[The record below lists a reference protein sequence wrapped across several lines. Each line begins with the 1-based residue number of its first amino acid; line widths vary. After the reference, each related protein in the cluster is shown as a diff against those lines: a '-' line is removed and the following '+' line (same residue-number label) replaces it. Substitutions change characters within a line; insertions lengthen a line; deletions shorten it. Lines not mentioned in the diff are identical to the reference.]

1 VVVFSF
7 FASQGLLTRLRHA
20 RCHNCAM
27 QSFVAQYRSFF
38 AQPDTAR
45 IVLISIIARLP
56 IGMMSFAMLM
66 FLRDALGSFALAG
79 SVVGAYFI
87 AMAVTAPIQGRL
99 IDRIGPKPPLLVT
112 GIIQPLSLAS
122 IWVAGVMGLSHAAI
136 LPLAVLAGAF
146 TTPINTLSRTLWR
159 YRFEDGVQRKTAYAV
174 DSVSIEVNFTIGPA
188 LIAGLLALANSTW
201 AYGFAVLMTVAAVL
215 AFWQTPAFKYWQ
227 REPLAKRHLLG
238 PLTDPR
244 LLIVFACNFGL
255 TFSFGVLEVTYAG
268 FATAAGTAALA
279 GLFIG
284 LNSIGSATGG
294 LLYGGLHLRAP
305 LERQFAGSLALLAV
319 MVGLHSTVTSP
330 WIMAPLAMVAG
341 LMIAPAL
348 TAQTLL
354 ISRIAPPKYA
364 TEAFTWSSTF
374 IVSGI
379 GIGTAA
385 AGWMIEHQ
393 GVPSAFLMGGA
404 ALLCSTALA
413 LTMRVAQPHEV
424 AA

>member
-1 VVVFSF
+1 M
-7 FASQGLLTRLRHA
+7 HA
-20 RCHNCAM
+20 FLN
-27 QSFVAQYRSFF
+27 QYRSFF
-38 AQPDTAR
+38 AQPDVAR
-45 IVLISIIARLP
+45 IVLISIVARMQ
-56 IGMMSFAMLM
+56 IGMMSFSMLM

-79 SVVGAYFI
+79 SVVGALFI
-87 AMAVTAPIQGRL
+87 TMGVTAPIQGRL
-99 IDRIGPKPPLLVT
+99 IDRIGPRLPLLIT
-112 GIIQPLSLAS
+112 GIIHPVALCCIWLAGS
-122 IWVAGVMGLSHAAI
+122 WGSSYAAI
-136 LPLAVLAGAF
+136 MALAILAGAF

-159 YRFEDGVQRKTAYAV
+159 YRFEDGRERKTAYAV
-174 DSVSIEVNFTIGPA
+174 DSVSIELTFTIGPA
-188 LIAGLLALANSTW
+188 IVALWLALASSAW
-201 AYGFAVLMTVAAVL
+201 AFGFTIIVSVIGILT
-215 AFWQTPAFKYWQ
+215 FWQSPAFKYWQ

-279 GLFIG
+279 GVMIG
-284 LNSIGSATGG
+284 LNSMGSAAGG

-305 LERQFAGSLALLAV
+305 LERQFAGSLALLAA
-319 MVGLHSTVTSP
+319 MVAAHSLVSSP
-330 WIMAPLAMVAG
+330 WIMGPLALASG
-341 LMIAPAL
+341 LLIAPAL

-413 LTMRVAQPHEV
+413 LTMRVGKQTQLSTQSEG
-424 AA
+424 